1 MKYLQSFFES
11 SRVSIRKMI
20 SLFSHLKEV
29 ITEINELSVFLKD
42 EGFEISF
49 GIMPTGF
56 SMPNYANF
64 DDQGS
69 GTNLGDIQLK
79 MISLGKMVSFYKINL
94 SNLLQP
100 GDPYEI
106 GFTQIGT
113 KPLLV
118 YRDNCLNDEQKEM
131 VCDVVLSVV
140 DLFRR
145 EGIVVVGFWYKSS
158 EEQRHLDRFFRT
170 NFSFVDLEKLLDAI
184 KIGIAQDIRIAFTGQ
199 KLLKESSEMSE
210 LLNIEEIVRD
220 YNDELEDVVISM
232 TYLGDDKNLANIL
245 IYEDGDNYFYSRG
258 FELGYIKEFLL
269 RIMSELDLDQINLR
283 ILYQD
288 DQFRRDTSLTKD
300 YLLYGKSVSDLI
312 SSIVITFE

>member
-11 SRVSIRKMI
+11 SR
-20 SLFSHLKEV
+20 FSHLQGV
-29 ITEINELSVFLKD
+29 ITEIKELSLFLKD

-49 GIMPTGF
+49 GIMPTGL

-79 MISLGKMVSFYKINL
+79 MISTGKMVSFYKIDL
-94 SNLLQP
+94 SSPLQP
-100 GDPYEI
+100 GEPYEI
-106 GFTQIGT
+106 LFTTGT
-113 KPLLV
+113 K

-145 EGIVVVGFWYKSS
+145 EGIVIVGFWYKSS

-184 KIGIAQDIRIAFTGQ
+184 KIGIALDIRIAFTGQ
-199 KLLKESSEMSE
+199 KLLKESSGPELEMSD

-232 TYLGDDKNLANIL
+232 AYLDDDKNLANIL
-245 IYEDGDNYFYSRG
+245 IYEAGDSYRDSRG

-288 DQFRRDTSLTKD
+288 EQFRRDTMISKD
-300 YLLYGKSVSDLI
+300 YLMFGMSVSDLI
-312 SSIVITFE
+312 SSIVITFEHNGV

>member
-11 SRVSIRKMI
+11 SR
-20 SLFSHLKEV
+20 FSHLVEV
-29 ITEINELSVFLKD
+29 IKSVEDLSVFLKD

-49 GIMPTGF
+49 GIMPTGL
-56 SMPNYANF
+56 SIPNYANF

-94 SNLLQP
+94 SNPLQP
-100 GDPYEI
+100 DEPYEI
-106 GFTQIGT
+106 LFTTG
-113 KPLLV
+113 KK

-184 KIGIAQDIRIAFTGQ
+184 KIGIASDIRIAFTGQ
-199 KLLKESSEMSE
+199 KLLKESSGPELEMSE

-232 TYLGDDKNLANIL
+232 AYLDDDKNLANIL
-245 IYEDGDNYFYSRG
+245 IYEAGDSYRDSRG

-288 DQFRRDTSLTKD
+288 EQFRRDTMISKD
-300 YLLYGKSVSDLI
+300 YLMFGMSVSDLI
-312 SSIVITFE
+312 SSIVITFDL

>member
-11 SRVSIRKMI
+11 SR
-20 SLFSHLKEV
+20 FSHLQEV
-29 ITEINELSVFLKD
+29 ITEIKELSLFLKD

-49 GIMPTGF
+49 GIMPSGI

-79 MISLGKMVSFYKINL
+79 MISLGKMVSFYKMDL
-94 SNLLQP
+94 SNPLTP
-100 GDPYEI
+100 GEPYEI
-106 GFTQIGT
+106 LFTTGT
-113 KPLLV
+113 N

-145 EGIVVVGFWYKSS
+145 EGIVIVGFWYKSS

-184 KIGIAQDIRIAFTGQ
+184 KIGIALDIRIAFTGQ
-199 KLLKESSEMSE
+199 KLLKESSGPELEMSE

-232 TYLGDDKNLANIL
+232 AYLDDDKNLANIL
-245 IYEDGDNYFYSRG
+245 IYESGDSYRDSRG

-288 DQFRRDTSLTKD
+288 EQFRRDTMISKD
-300 YLLYGKSVSDLI
+300 YLMFGMSVSDLI
-312 SSIVITFE
+312 SSIVITFEHNGV

>member
-11 SRVSIRKMI
+11 SR
-20 SLFSHLKEV
+20 FSHLVEV
-29 ITEINELSVFLKD
+29 IKSVEDLSVFLKD

-49 GIMPTGF
+49 GIMPSGL
-56 SMPNYANF
+56 SMPYYANF

-94 SNLLQP
+94 SNPLQP
-100 GDPYEI
+100 DEPYEI
-106 GFTQIGT
+106 LFTTG
-113 KPLLV
+113 KK

-158 EEQRHLDRFFRT
+158 EEQRHLDRFFRA

-184 KIGIAQDIRIAFTGQ
+184 KIGIASDIRIAFTGQ
-199 KLLKESSEMSE
+199 KLLDESLTPKLEMSE
-210 LLNIEEIVRD
+210 LMDIEEIVKD
-220 YNDELEDVVISM
+220 YNEELDEVTISASYVPVEADDVQEILYIIINSIEGFDLYLIKDFLLTLMNHIGVDNLDLKIVYLYDSWRQPVKVTKKELEIGTVHP
-232 TYLGDDKNLANIL
+232 DKI
-245 IYEDGDNYFYSRG
+245 
-258 FELGYIKEFLL
+258 
-269 RIMSELDLDQINLR
+269 
-283 ILYQD
+283 
-288 DQFRRDTSLTKD
+288 
-300 YLLYGKSVSDLI
+300 V
-312 SSIVITFE
+312 SIVITFEL

>member
-1 MKYLQSFFES
+1 M
-11 SRVSIRKMI
+11 
-20 SLFSHLKEV
+20 
-29 ITEINELSVFLKD
+29 D
-42 EGFEISF
+42 
-49 GIMPTGF
+49 
-56 SMPNYANF
+56 
-64 DDQGS
+64 
-69 GTNLGDIQLK
+69 
-79 MISLGKMVSFYKINL
+79 L
-94 SNLLQP
+94 SNPLPP
-100 GDPYEI
+100 GEPYEI
-106 GFTQIGT
+106 LFTTGT
-113 KPLLV
+113 N

-158 EEQRHLDRFFRT
+158 EEQRHLNRFFRT

-184 KIGIAQDIRIAFTGQ
+184 KIGIALDIRIAFTGQ
-199 KLLKESSEMSE
+199 KLLKESSGPELEMSE

-232 TYLGDDKNLANIL
+232 AYLDDDKNLANIL
-245 IYEDGDNYFYSRG
+245 IYEAGDSYRDSRG

-288 DQFRRDTSLTKD
+288 EQFRRDTMISKD
-300 YLLYGKSVSDLI
+300 YLMFGMSVSDLI
-312 SSIVITFE
+312 SSIVITFEHNGV

>member
-1 MKYLQSFFES
+1 MKYLQNFFES
-11 SRVSIRKMI
+11 SR
-20 SLFSHLKEV
+20 FSHLQEV
-29 ITEINELSVFLKD
+29 ITEIKELSLFLKD

-49 GIMPTGF
+49 GIMPSGL

-79 MISLGKMVSFYKINL
+79 MISLGKMVSFYKMDL
-94 SNLLQP
+94 SSPLQS

-106 GFTQIGT
+106 GFTQTGT

-199 KLLKESSEMSE
+199 KLLKESSASE
-210 LLNIEEIVRD
+210 LEVSDLLNIEEIVRD

-232 TYLGDDKNLANIL
+232 AYLDDDKNLANIL
-245 IYEDGDNYFYSRG
+245 IYEAGDSYRDSRG

-288 DQFRRDTSLTKD
+288 DQFRRDTLLSKD
-300 YLLYGKSVSDLI
+300 YLLYGMSVSDLI
-312 SSIVITFE
+312 SSIVITFEM

>member
-1 MKYLQSFFES
+1 MKYLQNFFES
-11 SRVSIRKMI
+11 SR
-20 SLFSHLKEV
+20 FSHLQEV
-29 ITEINELSVFLKD
+29 ITEIKELSLFLND
-42 EGFEISF
+42 EGFKISF
-49 GIMPTGF
+49 GIMPNAL
-56 SMPNYANF
+56 SIPQYANF

-79 MISLGKMVSFYKINL
+79 MISLGKMVSFYKMDL
-94 SNLLQP
+94 SSPLQT
-100 GDPYEI
+100 DEPYEI
-106 GFTQIGT
+106 IFLTGT
-113 KPLLV
+113 K

-170 NFSFVDLEKLLDAI
+170 NFSFVDLEKLLHAI
-184 KIGIAQDIRIAFTGQ
+184 KIGIALDIRIAFTGQ
-199 KLLKESSEMSE
+199 KLLKESSGLELE
-210 LLNIEEIVRD
+210 IGDLLNIEEIVRD

-232 TYLGDDKNLANIL
+232 AYTDDDKNLANIL
-245 IYEDGDNYFYSRG
+245 IYEAGDSYRDSRG

-288 DQFRRDTSLTKD
+288 EQFRRDTMISKD
-300 YLLYGKSVSDLI
+300 YLMFGMSVSDLI
-312 SSIVITFE
+312 SSIVITFEL

>member
-1 MKYLQSFFES
+1 MKYLQNFFES
-11 SRVSIRKMI
+11 SR
-20 SLFSHLKEV
+20 FSHLQEV
-29 ITEINELSVFLKD
+29 ITEIKELSLFLKD

-79 MISLGKMVSFYKINL
+79 MISLGKMVSFYKMDL
-94 SNLLQP
+94 SSPLQP
-100 GDPYEI
+100 GEPYEI
-106 GFTQIGT
+106 LFTQTGT
-113 KPLLV
+113 KC
-118 YRDNCLNDEQKEM
+118 RDNCLSDEQKEM

-199 KLLKESSEMSE
+199 KLLKESSASE
-210 LLNIEEIVRD
+210 LEVSDLLNIEEIVRD

-232 TYLGDDKNLANIL
+232 AYLDDDKNLANIL
-245 IYEDGDNYFYSRG
+245 IYEDGDNYLYSRG
-258 FELGYIKEFLL
+258 FELAYIKEFLL

-283 ILYQD
+283 ILYQG
-288 DQFRRDTSLTKD
+288 DQFRRDTLLSKD
-300 YLLYGKSVSDLI
+300 YLLYGMSVSDLI
-312 SSIVITFE
+312 SSIVITFEM

>member
-11 SRVSIRKMI
+11 SR
-20 SLFSHLKEV
+20 FSHLQEV
-29 ITEINELSVFLKD
+29 ITEVEELSLFLKD

-49 GIMPTGF
+49 GIMPSGL

-94 SNLLQP
+94 SSPLQS
-100 GDPYEI
+100 GDPYGI
-106 GFTQIGT
+106 LFTQTGT
-113 KPLLV
+113 K
-118 YRDNCLNDEQKEM
+118 YRDNCLSDEQKEM

-199 KLLKESSEMSE
+199 KLLKESSGSELEMSD

-232 TYLGDDKNLANIL
+232 AYLDDDKNLANIL
-245 IYEDGDNYFYSRG
+245 IYEDGDNYLYSRG

-288 DQFRRDTSLTKD
+288 DQFRRDTLLTKD

-312 SSIVITFE
+312 SSIVITFEM

>member
-11 SRVSIRKMI
+11 SR
-20 SLFSHLKEV
+20 FSHLQEV
-29 ITEINELSVFLKD
+29 ITEVKELSLFLKD

-49 GIMPTGF
+49 GIMPGF

-79 MISLGKMVSFYKINL
+79 MISIGKMVSFYKMDL
-94 SNLLQP
+94 SSPLQS

-106 GFTQIGT
+106 LFTQTGT
-113 KPLLV
+113 K

-199 KLLKESSEMSE
+199 KLLKESSGSELEMSE

-232 TYLGDDKNLANIL
+232 AYLDDDKNLANIL
-245 IYEDGDNYFYSRG
+245 IYEDGDNYLYSRG

-283 ILYQD
+283 ILYQEE
-288 DQFRRDTSLTKD
+288 QFRRDTLLSKD
-300 YLLYGKSVSDLI
+300 YLLYGMSVSDLI
-312 SSIVITFE
+312 SSIVITFEM

>member
-11 SRVSIRKMI
+11 SR
-20 SLFSHLKEV
+20 FSHLQEV
-29 ITEINELSVFLKD
+29 ITEIKELSLFLKD

-49 GIMPTGF
+49 GIMPTGL

-79 MISLGKMVSFYKINL
+79 MISLGKMVSFYKMDL
-94 SNLLQP
+94 SNPLPP
-100 GDPYEI
+100 GEPYEI
-106 GFTQIGT
+106 LFTTGT
-113 KPLLV
+113 N

-158 EEQRHLDRFFRT
+158 EEQRHLNRFFRT

-184 KIGIAQDIRIAFTGQ
+184 KIGIALDIRIAFTGQ
-199 KLLKESSEMSE
+199 KLLKESSGPELEMSE

-232 TYLGDDKNLANIL
+232 AYLDDDKNLANIL
-245 IYEDGDNYFYSRG
+245 IYEAGDSYRDSRG

-288 DQFRRDTSLTKD
+288 EQFRRDTMISKD
-300 YLLYGKSVSDLI
+300 YLMFGMSVSDLI
-312 SSIVITFE
+312 SSIVITFEL

>member
-1 MKYLQSFFES
+1 MKYLQNFFES
-11 SRVSIRKMI
+11 SR
-20 SLFSHLKEV
+20 FSHLQEV
-29 ITEINELSVFLKD
+29 ITEIKELSLFLKD

-49 GIMPTGF
+49 GIMPTGL

-79 MISLGKMVSFYKINL
+79 MISLGKMVSFYKMDL
-94 SNLLQP
+94 SSPLQP

-106 GFTQIGT
+106 LFTTGT
-113 KPLLV
+113 K
-118 YRDNCLNDEQKEM
+118 YRDNCLSDEQKEM

-199 KLLKESSEMSE
+199 KLLKESSASE
-210 LLNIEEIVRD
+210 LEVSDLLNIEEIVRD

-232 TYLGDDKNLANIL
+232 AYLDDDKNLANIL
-245 IYEDGDNYFYSRG
+245 IYEDGDNYLYSRG

-269 RIMSELDLDQINLR
+269 RIMSELNLDQINLR

-288 DQFRRDTSLTKD
+288 EQFRRDIMISKD
-300 YLLYGKSVSDLI
+300 YLLYGMSVSDLI
-312 SSIVITFE
+312 SSIVITFEM

>member
-49 GIMPTGF
+49 GIMPSGL
-56 SMPNYANF
+56 SHPNYANF
-64 DDQGS
+64 EGT

-79 MISLGKMVSFYKINL
+79 MISLGKMVAFYKINL

-100 GDPYEI
+100 GDSYEI
-106 GFTQIGT
+106 LFTTGT
-113 KPLLV
+113 K
-118 YRDNCLNDEQKEM
+118 YRDNCLSDEQKEM

-158 EEQRHLDRFFRT
+158 EIAGNRFLRT
-170 NFSFVDLEKLLDAI
+170 NFSFVNLEKLLDAI

-199 KLLKESSEMSE
+199 KILKESSSSELEMSE

-232 TYLGDDKNLANIL
+232 TYLDDDKNLANIL

-269 RIMSELDLDQINLR
+269 RIMAELDLDQINLR

-288 DQFRRDTSLTKD
+288 DQFRRDTLLTKD

>member
-1 MKYLQSFFES
+1 
-11 SRVSIRKMI
+11 
-20 SLFSHLKEV
+20 V
-29 ITEINELSVFLKD
+29 ITEIKELSLFLKD

-49 GIMPTGF
+49 GIMPSGI

-79 MISLGKMVSFYKINL
+79 MISLGKMVSFYKMDL
-94 SNLLQP
+94 SNPLTP
-100 GDPYEI
+100 GEPYEI
-106 GFTQIGT
+106 LFTTGT
-113 KPLLV
+113 N

-145 EGIVVVGFWYKSS
+145 EGIVIVGFWYKSS

-184 KIGIAQDIRIAFTGQ
+184 KIGIALDIRIAFTGQ
-199 KLLKESSEMSE
+199 KLLKESSGPELEMSE

-232 TYLGDDKNLANIL
+232 AYLDDDKNLANIL
-245 IYEDGDNYFYSRG
+245 IYESGDSYRDSRG

-288 DQFRRDTSLTKD
+288 EQFRRDTMISKD
-300 YLLYGKSVSDLI
+300 YLMFGMSVSDLI
-312 SSIVITFE
+312 SSIVITFEHNGV

>member
-11 SRVSIRKMI
+11 LR
-20 SLFSHLKEV
+20 FSHLQEV
-29 ITEINELSVFLKD
+29 ITEIKELSLFLKD

-49 GIMPTGF
+49 GIMPSGL
-56 SMPNYANF
+56 SMPDYANF

-94 SNLLQP
+94 SNTLQP
-100 GDPYEI
+100 DEPYEI
-106 GFTQIGT
+106 LFTTG
-113 KPLLV
+113 KK

-184 KIGIAQDIRIAFTGQ
+184 KIGIASDIRIAFTGQ
-199 KLLKESSEMSE
+199 KLLDESLTPKLEMSE
-210 LLNIEEIVRD
+210 LMDIEEIVKD
-220 YNDELEDVVISM
+220 YNEELDEVTISASYVPAEADDVQEILYIIINSIEGFDLYLIKDFLLTLMNHIGVDNLDLKIVYLYDSYRQSVKVTKKELEIGTVHP
-232 TYLGDDKNLANIL
+232 DKI
-245 IYEDGDNYFYSRG
+245 
-258 FELGYIKEFLL
+258 
-269 RIMSELDLDQINLR
+269 
-283 ILYQD
+283 
-288 DQFRRDTSLTKD
+288 
-300 YLLYGKSVSDLI
+300 V
-312 SSIVITFE
+312 SIVITFDL